1 MDFLE
6 NEYINEQVDSI
17 SQLITIKTMLDSFG
31 VNNEQLGEY
40 HVDKQ
45 LLSDDGRK
53 YFDDEL

>member
-17 SQLITIKTMLDSFG
+17 SELTTIKTTLESFG
-31 VNNEQLGEY
+31 ANNEQLGEY

-45 LLSDDGRK
+45 LLSEDGRK
-53 YFDDEL
+53 YFGDEL